1 MAKDPQNLPRISIVI
16 VNYNLAEYLDTAIRS
31 VVDQEYP
38 NLELIVV
45 DGGST
50 DGSVEVIR
58 KYEKQIAWWV
68 SEPDKG
74 QRDALEKGFAKSTGE
89 IMAWLNSDDRY
100 HHRALWEV
108 AKIFGE
114 FEEVEWLMGYPTE
127 FEPGGATINR
137 IALPWARW
145 SKWRY
150 LTYDFQYI
158 MQESTFWRRELWEK
172 AGGYLDEDQNYA
184 VDMELWARFFRHA
197 KLYTTMTLLGGFRH
211 RGKEQIGKEQIG
223 KEQIGKEQI
232 SMEYRSEYLA
242 EAAAVVKRERKSLSP
257 LLRGWL
263 SFQRFFII
271 PFGLAFFLD
280 IPVLRRIYEAWY
292 KLPPVIRYDFDLDRY
307 IMNKRQYR
315 HPNFYWR
322 GKDIRR
328 KPPTA

>member
-1 MAKDPQNLPRISIVI
+1 MAETPPEFPKISIVI
-16 VNYNLAEYLDTAIRS
+16 VNYNLADYLETAIRS

-50 DGSVEVIR
+50 DESVEIIR
-58 KYEKQIAWWV
+58 KYESKIAWWV
-68 SEPDKG
+68 SEEDEG
-74 QRDALEKGFAKSTGE
+74 QIDALEKGLAKTTGE

-108 AKIFGE
+108 AKIFNRY
-114 FEEVEWLMGYPTE
+114 EEVSWLMGYPTE

-150 LTYDFQYI
+150 LTYDFQFI

-172 AGGYLDEDQNYA
+172 AGSHLDRESTFA
-184 VDMELWARFFRHA
+184 FDMELWARYFRHA
-197 KLYTTMTLLGGFRH
+197 KLYTTMTLLGGFRY
-211 RGKEQIGKEQIG
+211 RGKEQKSRENRAQ
-223 KEQIGKEQI
+223 
-232 SMEYRSEYLA
+232 YLA
-242 EAAAVVKRERKSLSP
+242 EAAAIVKRERKSLSP

-263 SFQRFFII
+263 SFQRFLII
-271 PFGLAFFLD
+271 PFGLVFFLD
-280 IPVLRRIYEAWY
+280 IPILRRIYESWY
-292 KLPPVIRYDFDLDRY
+292 GLPPVIRYDFDLERY

-322 GKDIRR
+322 GKGLRR
-328 KPPTA
+328 KLPKGK